1 MISYKNID
9 ILQLAINEEK
19 KLTHVNEYI
28 EIKSPILLFTISNDE
43 NYLHF
48 NINNEAENHN
58 VFLNLCGYIERLFN
72 IKNIDSN
79 LYTKDSVI
87 VYIGPEINYKLF
99 DSDYKNTTKD
109 KLKYGGK
116 AIFSFL
122 TENGRHNLVQLL
134 LIK

>member
-9 ILQLAINEEK
+9 ILQLKIDDEK
-19 KLTHVNEYI
+19 KLTHQDVFI
-28 EIKSPILLFTISNDE
+28 EIKSPILIFTVSDDE
-43 NYLHF
+43 NYLYF
-48 NINNEAENHN
+48 NINQDAKNHN

-72 IKNIDSN
+72 INKIDVN
-79 LYTKDSVI
+79 LCTKDTVI
-87 VYIGPEINYKLF
+87 VYIGSETDSKIF
-99 DSDYKNTTKD
+99 DSDSKNITKD

-122 TENGRHNLVQLL
+122 TSNGRHNLVQLL

>member
-9 ILQLAINEEK
+9 ILQMSIDDDQKLLHGNEF
-19 KLTHVNEYI
+19 I
-28 EIKSPILLFTISNDE
+28 EIKSPILLFTLSDDE
-43 NYLHF
+43 NYIHF

-58 VFLNLCGYIERLFN
+58 VFLNLCRYIERLFN
-72 IKNIDSN
+72 IKKIDVD
-79 LYTKDSVI
+79 LCTKNTVI

-99 DSDYKNTTKD
+99 DSDYKNITKD

-122 TENGRHNLVQLL
+122 TKNGRNNLVQLL